1 MRIYIIIGNIHLL
14 SHYAVKIFFV
24 FWLWNLLYYYSNQNR
39 FVIAEI
45 IYYIIII
52 FSENKNIFRGPCI
65 LETNV
70 HSDINY
76 KINNYDD
83 QLILINK

>member
-1 MRIYIIIGNIHLL
+1 MKPFLL
-14 SHYAVKIFFV
+14 LPFFTIT
-24 FWLWNLLYYYSNQNR
+24 QNR

-45 IYYIIII
+45 IYYMMII
-52 FSENKNIFRGPCI
+52 FSENKNIFRSM